1 MNGLLIAASRAASIV
16 LINSIVGLSQANE
29 LRSPPQNDLAIEI
42 LSFKIGSDYYP
53 MIDRKNSVFTA
64 DNPDFP
70 RPDTERMSPRGGRRS
85 ERGARMDDSRS
96 RGKLRTELKVISEAQ
111 WINLIVRNA
120 SNNDIKAIDWDFAF
134 PRYVDEK
141 IVLRYDVSSKIEIK
155 PNGKKT
161 LKHPLPTGATRCKTI
176 VVDAD
181 ENQEGKAKV
190 FEAVCGPGVHDP
202 SHLKQ
207 ETVSIKRIV
216 YMDGSIWQ
224 RQREY
229 ETNEK

>member
-1 MNGLLIAASRAASIV
+1 MKHLLFVAAGVTSILLITSVVA
-16 LINSIVGLSQANE
+16 LSQRPDNVV
-29 LRSPPQNDLAIEI
+29 IEI
-42 LSFKIGSDYYP
+42 LSFNIGSDYYP
-53 MIDRKNSVFTA
+53 ILDRKPSLYTA

-70 RPDTERMSPRGGRRS
+70 RTEVERMGTSSSRRRS
-85 ERGARMDDSRS
+85 VRMEDSRAQ
-96 RGKLRTELKVISEAQ
+96 GKLRSTIKVISEA
-111 WINLIVRNA
+111 NRVNVTVRNTEKKT
-120 SNNDIKAIDWDFAF
+120 IKAIDWDFAF
-134 PRYVDEK
+134 PRFVDGQ
-141 IVLRYDVSSKIEIK
+141 IVLRYDVSSNIEIK
-155 PNGKKT
+155 SNGKKT
-161 LKHPLPTGATRCKTI
+161 LKSPLPAGATRCKTI